1 MDNAFPY
8 EWHYEP
14 RTAVETLTMIE
25 DLLELK
31 KDFFTVRGKL
41 TWLNERKDIDSQK
54 RHMKENLLNNKT
66 DTFLVSVWD
75 AHFEILILSVCF
87 IQWKTWS

>member
-14 RTAVETLTMIE
+14 RIAVETLTMIE

-41 TWLNERKDIDSQK
+41 T
-54 RHMKENLLNNKT
+54 
-66 DTFLVSVWD
+66 
-75 AHFEILILSVCF
+75 
-87 IQWKTWS
+87 